1 MTGVQRPD
9 YLRGMRALKQVVL
22 ATGNRRKARE
32 MESLLGDG
40 FKVLTQ
46 ADFEVVSPA
55 ETGASFSENALLKAR
70 HAAALSGLPA
80 IGDDSGLE
88 VDALDGAPG
97 IYSAR
102 YAGIDASDEMNV
114 SKLLTRLREVP
125 EGRRQARFRCV
136 AVYVR
141 SADDPLPVV
150 VEGAWEGSIALTPRG
165 LGGFGYDPVFI
176 DPDSGS
182 TAAEL
187 DAAAKNAR
195 SHRGQAMQSL
205 KLRLAALSD

>member
-1 MTGVQRPD
+1 
-9 YLRGMRALKQVVL
+9 MRALKQVVL
-22 ATGNRRKARE
+22 ATGNPGKARE

-40 FKVLTQ
+40 FETLPQ
-46 ADFEVVSPA
+46 ANFEVVSPA
-55 ETGASFSENALLKAR
+55 ETGASFLENALLKAR

-97 IYSAR
+97 IFSAR
-102 YAGIDASDEMNV
+102 YAGIDANDEMNV
-114 SKLLTRLREVP
+114 AKLLAQLREVP
-125 EGRRQARFRCV
+125 VGRRQARFRCV

-141 SADDPLPVV
+141 SADDPSPVI
-150 VEGAWEGSIALTPRG
+150 VEGAWEGSIALIAKG
-165 LGGFGYDPVFI
+165 QGGFGYDPVFI
-176 DPDSGS
+176 DRDSGS

-187 DAAAKNAR
+187 DAKAKNAR

-205 KLRLAALSD
+205 KLKLAALPD

>member
-1 MTGVQRPD
+1 MG
-9 YLRGMRALKQVVL
+9 ALKQVVL
-22 ATGNRRKARE
+22 ATGNPGKARE
-32 MESLLGDG
+32 MESMLGEG
-40 FKVLTQ
+40 FEALIQ

-55 ETGASFSENALLKAR
+55 ETGASFLENALLKAR

-102 YAGIDASDEMNV
+102 YAGINANDELNV
-114 SKLLTRLREVP
+114 AKLLRQLRDVP
-125 EGRRQARFRCV
+125 EERRQARFRCV
-136 AVYVR
+136 AVYLR
-141 SADDPLPVV
+141 SADDPSPVI
-150 VEGAWEGSIALTPRG
+150 VEGAWEGSIALAPRG
-165 LGGFGYDPVFI
+165 QGGFGYDPVFI
-176 DPDSGS
+176 DPDSGR

-195 SHRGQAMQSL
+195 SHRGQAMQAL
-205 KLRLAALSD
+205 KERLAGLPE

>member
-1 MTGVQRPD
+1 MG
-9 YLRGMRALKQVVL
+9 ALKQVVL
-22 ATGNRRKARE
+22 ATGNPGKARE
-32 MESLLGDG
+32 MESLLGEG
-40 FKVLTQ
+40 FEALTQ

-55 ETGASFSENALLKAR
+55 ETGASFLENALLKAR

-102 YAGIDASDEMNV
+102 YAGINANDELNV
-114 SKLLTRLREVP
+114 ARLLRQLRDVP
-125 EGRRQARFRCV
+125 EERRQARFRCV

-141 SADDPLPVV
+141 SADDPSPII
-150 VEGAWEGSIALTPRG
+150 VEGAWEGSIALAPRG
-165 LGGFGYDPVFI
+165 QGGFGYDPVFI
-176 DPDSGS
+176 DPDSGR

-205 KLRLAALSD
+205 KARLAGLPE

>member
-1 MTGVQRPD
+1 MG
-9 YLRGMRALKQVVL
+9 ALKQVVL
-22 ATGNRRKARE
+22 ATGNPGKARE
-32 MESLLGDG
+32 MESMLGEG
-40 FKVLTQ
+40 FEALTQ

-55 ETGASFSENALLKAR
+55 EIGASFLENALLKAQ

-102 YAGIDASDEMNV
+102 YAGIKANDELNV
-114 SKLLTRLREVP
+114 AKLLRQLRDVP
-125 EGRRQARFRCV
+125 EERRQARFRCV

-141 SADDPLPVV
+141 SADDPSPVI
-150 VEGAWEGSIALTPRG
+150 VEGAWEGSIALAPRG
-165 LGGFGYDPVFI
+165 QGGFGYDPVFI
-176 DPDSGS
+176 DPDSGR

-205 KLRLAALSD
+205 KERLAGLPE

>member
-1 MTGVQRPD
+1 
-9 YLRGMRALKQVVL
+9 
-22 ATGNRRKARE
+22 
-32 MESLLGDG
+32 MESMLGDG
-40 FKVLTQ
+40 FEALTQ
-46 ADFEVVSPA
+46 ADFDVVSPT
-55 ETGASFSENALLKAR
+55 ETGASFLENALLKAR

-102 YAGIDASDEMNV
+102 YAGINANDELNV
-114 SKLLTRLREVP
+114 AKLLTRLREVP
-125 EGRRQARFRCV
+125 EDRRQARFRCV

-141 SADDPLPVV
+141 SADDPAPII
-150 VEGAWEGSIALTPRG
+150 VEGAWEGSIALTAKG
-165 LGGFGYDPVFI
+165 QGGFGYDPVFI
-176 DPDSGS
+176 DRDSGS

-187 DAAAKNAR
+187 DAKAKNAR

-205 KLRLAALSD
+205 KLKLAALPD

>member
-1 MTGVQRPD
+1 MG
-9 YLRGMRALKQVVL
+9 ALKQVVL
-22 ATGNRRKARE
+22 ATGNPGKARE
-32 MESLLGDG
+32 MESMLGEG
-40 FKVLTQ
+40 FEALIQ

-55 ETGASFSENALLKAR
+55 ETGASFLENALLKAR

-102 YAGIDASDEMNV
+102 YAGINANDELNV
-114 SKLLTRLREVP
+114 AKLLRQLRDVP
-125 EGRRQARFRCV
+125 EERRQARFRCV
-136 AVYVR
+136 AVYLR
-141 SADDPLPVV
+141 SADDPSPVI
-150 VEGAWEGSIALTPRG
+150 VEGAWEGSIALAPRG
-165 LGGFGYDPVFI
+165 QGGFGYDPVFI
-176 DPDSGS
+176 DPDSGR

-205 KLRLAALSD
+205 KERLAGLPE

>member
-1 MTGVQRPD
+1 MG
-9 YLRGMRALKQVVL
+9 ALKQVVL
-22 ATGNRRKARE
+22 ATGNPGKARE
-32 MESLLGDG
+32 MESMLGEA
-40 FKVLTQ
+40 FEALTQ

-55 ETGASFSENALLKAR
+55 ETGASFLENALLKAR

-102 YAGIDASDEMNV
+102 YAGINANDEQNV
-114 SKLLTRLREVP
+114 ARLLRQLRDVP
-125 EGRRQARFRCV
+125 EERRQARFRCV

-141 SADDPLPVV
+141 SADDPSPII
-150 VEGAWEGSIALTPRG
+150 VEGAWEGSIALAPRG
-165 LGGFGYDPVFI
+165 QGGFGYDPVFI
-176 DPDSGS
+176 DPDSGR

-187 DAAAKNAR
+187 NAAAKNAR

-205 KLRLAALSD
+205 KERLAGLPE